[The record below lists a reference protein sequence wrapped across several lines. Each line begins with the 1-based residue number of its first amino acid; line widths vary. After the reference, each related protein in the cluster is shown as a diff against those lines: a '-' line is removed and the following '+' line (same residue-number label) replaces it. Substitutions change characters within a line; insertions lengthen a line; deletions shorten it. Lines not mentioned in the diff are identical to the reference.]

1 MNRGDAVPAEE
12 VCTVCLHSADH
23 ATFFPDAYPIH
34 LNLTFDR
41 RDGRVLGAQAVGVNG
56 VDKRID
62 VISAYIHMHGT
73 VTDLAQAE
81 LCYAP
86 QVSEGVTRDA

>member
-1 MNRGDAVPAEE
+1 M
-12 VCTVCLHSADH
+12 
-23 ATFFPDAYPIH
+23 
-34 LNLTFDR
+34 
-41 RDGRVLGAQAVGVNG
+41 LGAQAVGVNG

-86 QVSEGVTRDA
+86 QVGEGVTRDS

>member
-1 MNRGDAVPAEE
+1 M
-12 VCTVCLHSADH
+12 CCVCLHSADH
-23 ATFFPDAYPIH
+23 ATFYPGATPIN
-34 LNLTFDR
+34 LDLTFNR
-41 RDGRVLGAQAVGVNG
+41 RNGRILGAQAVGVHG